1 MVLESVE
8 KAGDRCTDAEI
19 AAFCELVRKGDE
31 VDPDG
36 LEGRVRRARLLSFG
50 TSEGALVAV
59 AGIKNPYTGY
69 RAGVFDKS
77 RSELS
82 PLDFGAEL
90 GWVMVDETARRRGYG
105 RYVLDAVLKSLKGG
119 WIYTTSRAAN
129 KPMHAL
135 LVAHGFALEGR
146 PWRSSRGSYDLVLH
160 VKQ

>member
-1 MVLESVE
+1 MALESVE
-8 KAGDRCTDAEI
+8 KAGARCTDAEI
-19 AAFCELVRKGDE
+19 AAFCDLVRKGDE

-82 PLDFGAEL
+82 PLDFGVEL
-90 GWVMVDETARRRGYG
+90 GWVMVDDAVRRRGYG
-105 RYVLDAVLKSLKGG
+105 RHVLERVLASLRGER
-119 WIYTTSRAAN
+119 IYTTSRAVN

-135 LVAHGFALEGR
+135 LLVHGFELAGR
-146 PWRSSRGSYDLVLH
+146 PWRSGRGPYDLVLH
-160 VKQ
+160 VRR